1 MTTNCRSLTYAGT
14 TVLLFKVW
22 YITSMKTPS
31 TDNHIKGEIHG
42 CIVCGKPYQL
52 YVVYD
57 AGNQFIDCKVMS
69 AGGKRVPNARRP
81 LVACEKH
88 SEDEIAAAV
97 HRVYGRQEED
107 D

>member
-1 MTTNCRSLTYAGT
+1 MSNRETR
-14 TVLLFKVW
+14 
-22 YITSMKTPS
+22 
-31 TDNHIKGEIHG
+31 GETHG

-57 AGNQFIDCKVMS
+57 VSGKFIDFKVMS
-69 AGGKRVPNARRP
+69 AGAKPVGHAHRP

-88 SEDEIAAAV
+88 SDDQIEASVLKV
-97 HRVYGRQEED
+97 HGPQQED